1 MISFVLLN
9 WNSGDFLRR
18 ALDALRGQTS
28 PDWELIIVDNGS
40 TNSSVQVL
48 EEFCSRY
55 PVKKLVLLERNVGF
69 ATGMNIGLAYAD
81 GNLIVPLNTD
91 VYLSETFV
99 ERVQAFAE
107 CETRAPSA
115 TQLGMIAVPVYQWR
129 YDSSEDILTGNL
141 QTVGVSLTKRF
152 ALSYWHPHFESTDS
166 LLGPSGCA
174 PIFTRSALEA
184 AKEFAGHTY
193 DPTYISFGEDT
204 DLYIR
209 LRALGYRAAYCAAT
223 AIWHIGS
230 ASTSGELD
238 FHSKPVELQRLSHI
252 NDWRTFKKLRN
263 DRQKCAIFPWM
274 VLNDAHTVV
283 TSPMRLRILRG
294 LLSNYRTLLTTRPS
308 VRYPRVAFSYA
319 GSVFSR
325 SATFLKAEGRLPP
338 VSDTSEDGT
347 LRHEP
352 HRHLSDMPGC
362 ASRTQ

>member
-1 MISFVLLN
+1 VISFVLLN
-9 WNSGDFLRR
+9 WNSGDFLCR
-18 ALDALRGQTS
+18 ALHSLRGQTS

-55 PVKKLVLLERNVGF
+55 TVKKCILLESNVGF
-69 ATGMNIGLAYAD
+69 ATGMNIGLAHAD
-81 GNLIVPLNTD
+81 GDLLVPLNSD

-107 CETRAPSA
+107 GEIRTPSA

-129 YDSSEDILTGNL
+129 YNSGEDILTQDL

-152 ALSYWHPHFESTDS
+152 ALSHWHPHFESTDS

-174 PIFTRSALEA
+174 PIFTRDALEA
-184 AKEFAGHTY
+184 AANFAGHIY
-193 DPTYISFGEDT
+193 DPTYKSYGEDT
-204 DLYIR
+204 DLYVR
-209 LRALGYRAAYCAAT
+209 LRALGFRAAYCAAT

-230 ASTSGELD
+230 ASTSGKLD
-238 FHSKPVELQRLSHI
+238 FHSKPVGLQMLSHI
-252 NDWRTFKKLRN
+252 NDWRTFAKLRN

-283 TSPMRLRILRG
+283 TSPMKLRIMRG

-308 VRYPRVAFSYA
+308 VRYPHVTFSYA
-319 GSVFSR
+319 GRVFSD
-325 SATFLKAEGRLPP
+325 SAKFFRTEGYLPP
-338 VSDTSEDGT
+338 VFDSLSDGT
-347 LRHEP
+347 SPRDLP
-352 HRHLSDMPGC
+352 QGV
-362 ASRTQ
+362 SRNSCDE

>member
-18 ALDALRGQTS
+18 ALDSLQEQTS
-28 PDWELIIVDNGS
+28 PDWELIIIDNGS
-40 TNSSVQVL
+40 TNSSAQVL
-48 EEFCSRY
+48 EAFCSRY
-55 PVKKLVLLERNVGF
+55 PVKKLISLERNVGF
-69 ATGMNIGLAYAD
+69 AMGMNMGLAHAD
-81 GNLIVPLNTD
+81 GDLIVPLNTD
-91 VYLSETFV
+91 VYLSKTFV

-107 CETRAPSA
+107 CRLRASSES
-115 TQLGMIAVPVYQWR
+115 QLGMIAVPVCQWR
-129 YDSSEDILTGNL
+129 FNSGEDVLTGDL

-152 ALSYWHPHFESTDS
+152 ALSYWHPQFESPDS

-184 AKEFAGHTY
+184 AREFAGHVY

-230 ASTSGELD
+230 ASTSGALD
-238 FHSKPVELQRLSHI
+238 FHSKPIELQMLSHI

-274 VLNDAHTVV
+274 VLNDAHTIV
-283 TSPMRLRILRG
+283 TSPKRFRILCGVLR
-294 LLSNYRTLLTTRPS
+294 NYCTLLATRPS

-319 GSVFSR
+319 GRVFSD
-325 SATFLKAEGRLPP
+325 SATFLKAEGHLPP
-338 VSDTSEDGT
+338 VSDTLADGI
-347 LRHEP
+347 LRHT
-352 HRHLSDMPGC
+352 LS
-362 ASRTQ
+362 TE